1 MATPTSLPATFVAGN
16 VLTAAQMN
24 NLRGAFR
31 VLQVVSAVKTDTFSA
46 TVAVGATTAITGF
59 TATITP
65 SSTSSQVL
73 AFYAVQLAH
82 SNNAVTLTRLTRGGT
97 AIAGAT
103 GDAAGNRQRISGT
116 GTGNNYANGM
126 TTFAYLDSPASTS
139 ALTYGVIVGHSNTNG
154 ADSNIIYLN
163 RSTTDTDS
171 TSFYRAASSFV
182 LMEISA

>member
-1 MATPTSLPATFVAGN
+1 MATPTSLPATFTSGQ

-31 VLQVVSAVKTDTFSA
+31 VLQVVSSVKTDTFSA
-46 TVAVGATTAITGF
+46 TVGVGATQAITGF

-65 SSTSSQVL
+65 SSTSSLVL
-73 AFYAVQLAH
+73 ATYAIQLCH
-82 SNNAVTLTRLTRGGT
+82 SNNAITLTRLTRGGT

-116 GTGNNYANGM
+116 GTGNNYANSL
-126 TTFAYLDSPASTS
+126 TTVTYLDSPASTS
-139 ALTYGVIVGHSNTNG
+139 ALTYGVIVSHSNTNG
-154 ADSNIIYLN
+154 ADSNIVYLN

-171 TSFYRAASSFV
+171 TSFYRSASFFT